1 MYLTM
6 PSLIIHSIRVICVL
20 NKSRRKSIFGALHL
34 GIMRQCTLYVYQAWR
49 NNIYP
54 SEGISVICVPNK
66 SQRKSVYSASSAFQS
81 NPGANLFIRR
91 LLHPKQISAQIPSI
105 CVICIPNKFQHKNQC
120 KSLQSASSAFQTN
133 PCVNPFNSRHLR
145 SKQIPAQIP
154 SICVICVPNKTNH
167 KTQRK
172 SLQSASSAFPINP
185 GTKISANPLNQRHL
199 RSQQIPA

>member
-81 NPGANLFIRR
+81 NPGANLFIRC
-91 LLHPKQISAQIPSI
+91 LLRSNQIPAQI
-105 CVICIPNKFQHKNQC
+105 CLFGVFCIPNKSQR

-133 PCVNPFNSRHLR
+133 SSTKISANPFNPRHLR
-145 SKQIPAQIP
+145 SKQTPA
-154 SICVICVPNKTNH
+154 
-167 KTQRK
+167 
-172 SLQSASSAFPINP
+172 
-185 GTKISANPLNQRHL
+185 
-199 RSQQIPA
+199 